1 MRIENFVDPYLRKEF
16 GALGAEIL
24 SSGNQVMI
32 SLGYPARGLHESLQ
46 SDIQDFLNA
55 SELSLDL
62 RFDSSSLKKSG
73 PLGSVILVASGKGG
87 VGKSTIAAN
96 IALALKDEGAV
107 VGLLDAGIYG
117 PSQGILLG
125 RSGSP
130 KPLMGRDKRIEP
142 VLFEGLRVM
151 SMSYLSNDATPMV
164 WRGPMVIS
172 AIKTFVNNVNW
183 SSLDYLIID
192 MPPGTGD
199 ALITFSQELEIDG
212 AIIVTTPQKLS
223 VNDAMRGIEMFKKTN
238 VPILGVIENMSYL
251 IDKNNSKKFIFSKGG
266 GEMIAKNQ
274 NIKLLGQIPIH
285 ESISESSD
293 NEVPLMHSMNEDII
307 TNEIKNIAL
316 KIK

>member
-1 MRIENFVDPYLRKEF
+1 MDAKKANLNKDFKDRISPKSQFVKKRIPNVKKII
-16 GALGAEIL
+16 AI
-24 SSGNQVMI
+24 SS
-32 SLGYPARGLHESLQ
+32 A
-46 SDIQDFLNA
+46 
-55 SELSLDL
+55 
-62 RFDSSSLKKSG
+62 
-73 PLGSVILVASGKGG
+73 KGG

-96 IALALKDEGAV
+96 IAVELGKNFN
-107 VGLLDAGIYG
+107 VGLLDADIYG
-117 PSQGILLG
+117 PSIPQLFGVKE
-125 RSGSP
+125 
-130 KPLMGRDKRIEP
+130 KPTTDDGKRLNPIIKFNVYLMSIGFLVDEK
-142 VLFEGLRVM
+142 
-151 SMSYLSNDATPMV
+151 SPMV

-223 VNDAMRGIEMFKKTN
+223 VNDAMRGIKMFKKTN

-251 IDKNNSKKFIFSKGG
+251 IDENNSKKFIFSKGG
-266 GEMIAKNQ
+266 GEMISKNQ

-285 ESISESSD
+285 ESISKSSD
-293 NEVPLMHSMNEDII
+293 DEVPLMHSMNEDII
-307 TNEIKNIAL
+307 TSEIKNIAL

>member
-1 MRIENFVDPYLRKEF
+1 MPKEK
-16 GALGAEIL
+16 
-24 SSGNQVMI
+24 
-32 SLGYPARGLHESLQ
+32 P
-46 SDIQDFLNA
+46 
-55 SELSLDL
+55 ELSDAMREKL
-62 RFDSSSLKKSG
+62 RRKTPEKNPINGTKFTIAISS
-73 PLGSVILVASGKGG
+73 AKGG
-87 VGKSTIAAN
+87 VGKSTFATN
-96 IALALKDEGAV
+96 LALALKKVGCK
-107 VGLLDAGIYG
+107 VGLLDADIYG
-117 PSQGILLG
+117 PSIPQLFGVKE
-125 RSGSP
+125 
-130 KPLMGRDKRIEP
+130 KPTTDDGKRLNPIIKFNVYLMSIGFLVNEK
-142 VLFEGLRVM
+142 
-151 SMSYLSNDATPMV
+151 SPMV

-251 IDKNNSKKFIFSKGG
+251 IDENNSKKFIFSKGG
-266 GEMIAKNQ
+266 GETISKNQ

-285 ESISESSD
+285 ESISKSSD
-293 NEVPLMHSMNEDII
+293 DEVPFMHSMNEDII

>member
-1 MRIENFVDPYLRKEF
+1 MDAKKANLNKDFKDRISPKSQFVKKRIPNVKKII
-16 GALGAEIL
+16 AI
-24 SSGNQVMI
+24 SS
-32 SLGYPARGLHESLQ
+32 A
-46 SDIQDFLNA
+46 
-55 SELSLDL
+55 
-62 RFDSSSLKKSG
+62 
-73 PLGSVILVASGKGG
+73 KGG

-96 IALALKDEGAV
+96 IAVELGKNFN
-107 VGLLDAGIYG
+107 VGLLDADIYG
-117 PSQGILLG
+117 PSIPQLFGVKE
-125 RSGSP
+125 
-130 KPLMGRDKRIEP
+130 KPTTDDGKRLNPIIKFNVYLMSIGFLVDKK
-142 VLFEGLRVM
+142 
-151 SMSYLSNDATPMV
+151 SPMV

-285 ESISESSD
+285 ESISASSD

-307 TNEIKNIAL
+307 TNEIKNIYGKTSCKKLVAAKYFSGSL
-316 KIK
+316 LIVLAYCLVPSGNSIRVDT

>member
-1 MRIENFVDPYLRKEF
+1 
-16 GALGAEIL
+16 
-24 SSGNQVMI
+24 
-32 SLGYPARGLHESLQ
+32 
-46 SDIQDFLNA
+46 
-55 SELSLDL
+55 
-62 RFDSSSLKKSG
+62 
-73 PLGSVILVASGKGG
+73 
-87 VGKSTIAAN
+87 
-96 IALALKDEGAV
+96 
-107 VGLLDAGIYG
+107 
-117 PSQGILLG
+117 
-125 RSGSP
+125 
-130 KPLMGRDKRIEP
+130 
-142 VLFEGLRVM
+142 
-151 SMSYLSNDATPMV
+151 
-164 WRGPMVIS
+164 MVIS